1 MSEVAVSLSLTL
13 KISKLVRD
21 EYDQEPIVDNDLI
34 LEIKNSIT
42 NTLSSYLN
50 YQSIINITVEK
61 I

>member
-1 MSEVAVSLSLTL
+1 MSEVAVRLSLTL

-21 EYDQEPIVDNDLI
+21 EYDQEPMVDNDLI